1 MADIRSFICFEIPEE
16 ILFRLKN
23 VQDRLRPHSRGVRWV
38 RSEGIHLTLKFLGD
52 VAENRLPDIA
62 RAVQIAVQNIEPFD
76 ISLSGFG
83 AFPDFRRPRVFW
95 VGIREKA
102 GILAR
107 MQHRIEEELEKGGFP
122 AEKRPF
128 TPHLTLGRVKFQDNI
143 EAVSRIL
150 SGENIGVAE
159 FRAREVVIKKS
170 ELQPSGALYTSLYNI
185 EL

>member
-1 MADIRSFICFEIPEE
+1 MADIRSFICIEIPEE

-23 VQDRLRPHSRGVRWV
+23 VQDRLKPHSRGVRWV

-52 VAENRLPDIA
+52 VAERRLPDIA
-62 RAVQIAVQNIEPFD
+62 RAVQLAVQNIKPFD
-76 ISLSGFG
+76 ISLNGFG
-83 AFPDFRRPRVFW
+83 AFPDFRRPRIFW
-95 VGIREKA
+95 VGIQENA
-102 GILAR
+102 GILVR
-107 MQHRIEEELEKGGFP
+107 LQRRIEEELEKEGFP

-128 TPHLTLGRVKFQDNI
+128 TPHLTLGRVKSHDNI
-143 EAVSRIL
+143 GAVSRIL
-150 SGENIGVAE
+150 SAENIGVTE